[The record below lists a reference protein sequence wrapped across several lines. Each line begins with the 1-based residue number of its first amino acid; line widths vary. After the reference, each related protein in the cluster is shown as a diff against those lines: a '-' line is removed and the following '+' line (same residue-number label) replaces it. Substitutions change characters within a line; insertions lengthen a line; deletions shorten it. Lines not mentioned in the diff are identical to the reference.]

1 MKPASLH
8 NNSKKIHLK
17 VIKSS
22 LKKKNVNTKYYLN
35 TLVPGF
41 SFLNDKGKI
50 VTPKNCAF

>member
-22 LKKKNVNTKYYLN
+22 LKRKNVNTKYYLN